1 MTAPAA
7 GPGRR
12 RWWLVVV
19 AVVVGAIVLSSCS
32 GITSI
37 IDTQTALQNA
47 GFGSVQV
54 KPDVTANTLS
64 VSVSVDALPVE
75 ADAQRAAL
83 VVWQSFHERFDR
95 LSIAVHG
102 GGQTVDDSFTFAQ
115 LEANLGTRNPSWNR
129 TSVEA
134 GTRYFAYLVIG
145 VVGGVLALV
154 VVIVLLVQRRRR
166 RRRPPGTGGAPWPG
180 YPPGGYPPG
189 AGGGYPPGPGGGY
202 PPPGY
207 GRPPG
212 YPDRPPPADPPRPGP

>member
-1 MTAPAA
+1 MKAPAN

-12 RWWLVVV
+12 GWRLIVV
-19 AVVVGAIVLSSCS
+19 AVVTGAIVLSSCS

-54 KPDVTANTLS
+54 KTDVTANTLS
-64 VSVSVDALPVE
+64 VSVGVDVRPVE
-75 ADAQRAAL
+75 ADARRVAL
-83 VVWQSFHERFDR
+83 VVWQTFHERFDR
-95 LSIAVHG
+95 LNIAVHG
-102 GGQTVDDSFTFAQ
+102 GGQTVDESFTFDQ
-115 LEANLGTRNPSWNR
+115 LEASLGARNPAWNR

-145 VVGGVLALV
+145 VVGGFLALV
-154 VVIVLLVQRRRR
+154 VVVVLLVQRRRR
-166 RRRPPGTGGAPWPG
+166 RHRPPWTGGGPWPG
-180 YPPGGYPPG
+180 YPPGGYPPVP
-189 AGGGYPPGPGGGY
+189 GGGYPPPAGG

-212 YPDRPPPADPPRPGP
+212 YPDRPPPPDPPRP